1 MYNVWMTTSQ
11 ITHEAIADVP
21 LLMYVL
27 HEKLG
32 YDEILDQVSP
42 PHGNWQGLSPGKT
55 MVTWLAHLLSENNHY
70 MSPVQD
76 WVAQLPHLWAGL
88 WGQTVRPLDVSDDRL
103 AEITRRLSLPEIWEP
118 LEQKITQRMVRVYE
132 LPSEQVRLDT
142 TTAKVYG
149 GNDLSVLFQRGY
161 SKDHRPDLRQLKIM
175 LAALDPLGVLVGADV
190 VSGNTADDG
199 LYIPMIARLRSSL
212 PSEGLLYIGD
222 CKMGALAIRAYVIQT
237 GNSYLT
243 PLAQVGDLPEQL
255 EKWVD
260 DAVRGKVR
268 LQTVWDVDGKTRLGE
283 AYEHHRRLSA
293 ETEMGTITWS
303 ERVLIVHSVAYA
315 KAAVRGL
322 HQRLAQAQTDL
333 RALTPPRGRGQRQF
347 TEEAALQTEVD
358 AILEHYAVS
367 GLLTV
372 KLQCETESRTVRA
385 YGGAPARSEERHR
398 YFIKVKENRA
408 RLRMLEPR
416 LGWRVYVTNA
426 PVRKLPLGK
435 AILAYRDEWLVER
448 NCARLKGRTLS
459 LAPLWVR
466 RDDHALGLTRLLTL
480 AARVLAVAE
489 YQVRRTLA
497 QDKCTLLGLYPGQP
511 TRATAQPSTE
521 RLLRAFKTV
530 SLTLVKKGTQIF
542 YLLTPLSELQRTILH
557 DFTCPSNLYQRW
569 FPKSWKP
576 LRI

>member
-1 MYNVWMTTSQ
+1 MTTPH
-11 ITHEAIADVP
+11 ITHEAICDVP

-27 HEKLG
+27 HERLG
-32 YDEILDQVSP
+32 YDELLDQVSP
-42 PHGNWQGLSPGKT
+42 PHGNWQGLSLGKT
-55 MVTWLAHLLSENNHY
+55 MVTWLVHLLSEHDHY
-70 MSPVQD
+70 MSHVQD

-88 WGQTVRPLDVSDDRL
+88 WGQEVRPLDVSDDRL
-103 AEITRRLSLPEIWEP
+103 AEVARQLSLSEVWEP
-118 LEQKITQRMVRVYE
+118 LEQQITQRMVRVYE
-132 LPSEQVRLDT
+132 LPTERVRLDT

-149 GNDLSVLFQRGY
+149 GSDLSVLFQRGH
-161 SKDHRPDLRQLKIM
+161 SKDHRPDLRQLKVM

-199 LYIPMIARLRSSL
+199 LYVPMIARLRTTL
-212 PSEGLLYIGD
+212 PARGLLYIGD
-222 CKMGALAIRAYVIQT
+222 CKMGALATRAYVAQT
-237 GNSYLT
+237 GNFYLM

-268 LQTVWDVDGKTRLGE
+268 LQPVRDADGKTRLGE
-283 AYEHHRRLSA
+283 AYERRRRLTA
-293 ETEMGTITWS
+293 ETETGTVKWD
-303 ERVLIVHSVAYA
+303 ERVLIVHSSAYA
-315 KAAVRGL
+315 KAAVQSLRK
-322 HQRLAQAQTDL
+322 RLTQAQADL

-347 TEEAALQTEVD
+347 TDETALQAAVD
-358 AILEHYAVS
+358 AILERYAVT

-372 KLQCETESRTVRA
+372 ELQCETEHRMVRA
-385 YGGAPARSEERHR
+385 YRGVPARSEERHR
-398 YFIKVKENRA
+398 YLVKVKENRA
-408 RLRMLEPR
+408 RLRTLEPR

-426 PVRKLPLGK
+426 PVRRLPLGQ
-435 AILAYRDEWLVER
+435 AVLAYRDEWLVER
-448 NCARLKGRTLS
+448 NCARLKGRALS

-480 AARVLAVAE
+480 AARVLAVVE

-497 QDKCTLLGLYPGQP
+497 QDKRSLPGLYPGQP
-511 TRATAQPSTE
+511 TRTTALPTTE

-530 SLTLVKKGTQIF
+530 SLTLVQKGTQIF
-542 YLLTPLSELQRTILH
+542 YLLTPLSELQRMILH
-557 DFTCPSNLYQRW
+557 DLACPSNLYQRW

>member
-1 MYNVWMTTSQ
+1 MKTPRISQ
-11 ITHEAIADVP
+11 EAIADVP
-21 LLMYVL
+21 LLMYVMQ
-27 HEKLG
+27 ERLG

-42 PHGNWQGLSPGKT
+42 GHKNWQGLSVGKT
-55 MVTWLAHLLSENNHY
+55 MVTWLAHILSEHNHY
-70 MSPVQD
+70 MSHVQD
-76 WVAQLPHLWAGL
+76 WVAQLPHVWAGL
-88 WGQTVRPLDVSDDRL
+88 WGQAVRPLDVSDDRL
-103 AEITRRLSLPEIWEP
+103 AEVVRRLSLPEVWEP
-118 LEQKITQRMVRVYE
+118 LEGQITQRMIRVYE
-132 LPSEQVRLDT
+132 LSSERVRLDT

-149 GNDLSVLFQRGY
+149 GNELSVLFQRGH
-161 SKDHRPDLRQLKIM
+161 SKDHRPDLRQLKVM

-199 LYIPMIARLRSSL
+199 LYVPMIARLRSSL
-212 PSEGLLYIGD
+212 PSKDLLYIGD
-222 CKMGALAIRAYVIQT
+222 CKMGALATRAYVAQT
-237 GNSYLT
+237 ENFYLM

-268 LQTVWDVDGKTRLGE
+268 LQPVWDAEGKTRLGE
-283 AYEHHRRLSA
+283 AYEQRRRLSA
-293 ETEMGTITWS
+293 ETETGTMAWN
-303 ERVLIVHSVAYA
+303 ERLLIVRSATYA
-315 KAAVRGL
+315 KSAVQSLRK
-322 HQRLAQAQTDL
+322 RLAQAQADL

-347 TEEAALQTEVD
+347 TDAVALQTAVD
-358 AILEHYAVS
+358 AILERYAVN

-372 KLQCETESRTVRA
+372 TLQQETERRTVRA
-385 YGGAPARSEERHR
+385 YRNAPARQEERQR
-398 YFIKVKENRA
+398 YLVQVKENRT
-408 RLRMLEPR
+408 RLRTLEPR

-426 PVRKLPLGK
+426 PVRKLPLGQ
-435 AILAYRDEWLVER
+435 AVLAYREEWLVER
-448 NCARLKGRTLS
+448 NCARLKGRALS

-497 QDKCTLLGLYPGQP
+497 QDDRTLVGLYPGQP
-511 TRATAQPSTE
+511 TRGTAQPTTE

-530 SLTLVKKGTQIF
+530 TLTLVQKGSQIF
-542 YLLTPLSELQRTILH
+542 YLLPPLSELQRTILH
-557 DFTCPSNLYQRW
+557 DLACPSNLYHRW

>member
-1 MYNVWMTTSQ
+1 MTTTH

-27 HEKLG
+27 HEQLG

-42 PHGNWQGLSPGKT
+42 PHGNWEGLSPGKT
-55 MVTWLAHLLSENNHY
+55 MVTWLAHILSEHNHF
-70 MSPVQD
+70 MSHAQD

-88 WGQTVRPLDVSDDRL
+88 WGQAVRPLDVSDDRL
-103 AEITRRLSLPEIWEP
+103 AEVARRLSLTEVWEP
-118 LEQKITQRMVRVYE
+118 LERQATQRMVRVYE
-132 LPSEQVRLDT
+132 LPTEQVRLDT

-149 GNDLSVLFQRGY
+149 GSDLSVLFQRGH
-161 SKDHRPDLRQLKIM
+161 SKDHRPDLRQLKAM
-175 LAALDPLGVLVGADV
+175 LASLDPLGVLVGADV
-190 VSGNTADDG
+190 VPGNTADDR
-199 LYIPMIARLRSSL
+199 LYVPMIARLRSTL
-212 PSEGLLYIGD
+212 PPKGLLYIGD
-222 CKMGALAIRAYVIQT
+222 CKMGALATRAYVSQT
-237 GNSYLT
+237 GNYYLM

-268 LQTVWDVDGKTRLGE
+268 LQPVWDTDGKTRLGE
-283 AYEHHRRLSA
+283 AYERRRRLTA
-293 ETEMGTITWS
+293 DIETETVTWG
-303 ERVLIVHSVAYA
+303 ERVLIVHSTAYA
-315 KAAVRGL
+315 KTAVRSL
-322 HQRLAQAQTDL
+322 RQRLAQAQSDL

-347 TEEAALQTEVD
+347 TEEAELQAAVN
-358 AILEHYAVS
+358 AILERYDVT

-372 KLQCETESRTVRA
+372 ELQRETEQRNVRA
-385 YGGAPARSEERHR
+385 YRDAPAHIEERHR
-398 YFIKVKENRA
+398 YVVKVKENRA
-408 RLRMLEPR
+408 RLRKLEPR

-426 PVRKLPLGK
+426 PARKLSLK
-435 AILAYRDEWLVER
+435 RAVLAYRDEWLVER
-448 NCARLKGRTLS
+448 NCARLKGRALS

-466 RDDHALGLTRLLTL
+466 RDDHAIGLTRLLTL

-489 YQVRRTLA
+489 YQVRRTLL
-497 QDKCTLLGLYPGQP
+497 QDDRTLVGLYPGQP
-511 TRATAQPSTE
+511 RRSTAQPTTE

-530 SLTLVKKGTQIF
+530 SLTLVQKGTQIF

-557 DFTCPSNLYQRW
+557 DLACPSNLYQRW

>member
-1 MYNVWMTTSQ
+1 MTTTQ

-27 HEKLG
+27 HERLG

-42 PHGNWQGLSPGKT
+42 PHGNWQGLSLGKT
-55 MVTWLAHLLSENNHY
+55 MVTWLVHLLSEHDHY
-70 MSPVQD
+70 MSHVQD

-88 WGQTVRPLDVSDDRL
+88 WRQAVRPLDVSDDRL
-103 AEITRRLSLPEIWEP
+103 AEVVRQLSLSEVWEP
-118 LEQKITQRMVRVYE
+118 LEQHITQRMVRVYE
-132 LPSEQVRLDT
+132 LPSERIRLDT

-149 GNDLSVLFQRGY
+149 GSDLSVLFQRGH
-161 SKDHRPDLRQLKIM
+161 SKDHRPDLRQLKVM

-190 VSGNTADDG
+190 VAGNTADDG
-199 LYIPMIARLRSSL
+199 LYLPMIARLRATL
-212 PSEGLLYIGD
+212 PARGLLYIGD
-222 CKMGALAIRAYVIQT
+222 CKMGALATRAYVAQT
-237 GNSYLT
+237 GNSYLM

-268 LQTVWDVDGKTRLGE
+268 LQAVWDADGKTRLGE
-283 AYEHHRRLSA
+283 AYERRRRLTA
-293 ETEMGTITWS
+293 ETKTGTVAWG
-303 ERVLIVHSVAYA
+303 ERVLIVHSAAYA
-315 KAAVRGL
+315 KAAVQSLRK
-322 HQRLAQAQTDL
+322 RLSQAQSDL

-347 TEEAALQTEVD
+347 TEQTALQAAVD
-358 AILEHYAVS
+358 AILERYAVA
-367 GLLTV
+367 GLVTV
-372 KLQCETESRTVRA
+372 ELQRETERRTVRT
-385 YGGAPARSEERHR
+385 YRRAPARSEERHR
-398 YFIKVKENRA
+398 YIVKVKENRA
-408 RLRMLEPR
+408 RLRALEPR

-426 PVRKLPLGK
+426 PARRLPLGQ
-435 AILAYRDEWLVER
+435 AVLAYRDEWLVER
-448 NCARLKGRTLS
+448 NCARLKGRVLS

-480 AARVLAVAE
+480 AARVLAVVE

-497 QDKCTLLGLYPGQP
+497 QDQRTLPGLYPGQP
-511 TRATAQPSTE
+511 TRTTALPTTE

-530 SLTLVKKGTQIF
+530 SLTLVQKGTQIF
-542 YLLTPLSELQRTILH
+542 YLLMPLSKLQHIILH
-557 DFTCPSNLYQRW
+557 DLACPTNLYLRW